1 MLRYC
6 HVRIGLLT
14 FTFGLACAWFINGSK
29 YGVVEVPVS
38 LPESQS
44 EQVFIINAKYR
55 REMPISG
62 GGAGGNLENHPDFGC
77 SGCGGE
83 AYDNAK

>member
-1 MLRYC
+1 MCESDYSHSPLGWP
-6 HVRIGLLT
+6 VR
-14 FTFGLACAWFINGSK
+14 GSSTGVNTASWK
-29 YGVVEVPVS
+29 YPVS

-55 REMPISG
+55 REMPISR
-62 GGAGGNLENHPDFGC
+62 GGAGGNLENHPDFGG
-77 SGCGGE
+77 SGWGGE